1 MHQTISTDQLLQK
14 FIHFLHE
21 IGITVEF
28 RKLAEDCFLPGLYIE
43 DGKLIIDRD
52 SLRCP
57 GDILHE
63 AGHIAVVP
71 PASRPGLSNATIVTS
86 RQREAEEMMAIAW
99 SYAAARH
106 LQIDPH
112 IVFHDEGY
120 NGGGPNIVE
129 EFTAG
134 RCLGTPLLESFGMT
148 QVGDSTTMA
157 HEEVYPVMKKW
168 IRDQG

>member
-14 FIHFLHE
+14 FIHFLYE
-21 IGITVEF
+21 IGIIVEF
-28 RKLAEDCFLPGLYIE
+28 RKLSKECFLPGLYIE
-43 DGKLIIDRD
+43 DGKLIIDREG
-52 SLRCP
+52 LQCP

-63 AGHIAVVP
+63 AGHIAVVA
-71 PASRPGLSNATIVTS
+71 PADRSMLSNATIVTS

-120 NGGGPNIVE
+120 NGGGSGIVE
-129 EFTAG
+129 EFNAG
-134 RCLGTPLLESFGMT
+134 RCLGTPLLESLGMT
-148 QVGDSTTMA
+148 RVGDSSTMA

-168 IRDQG
+168 IRGC